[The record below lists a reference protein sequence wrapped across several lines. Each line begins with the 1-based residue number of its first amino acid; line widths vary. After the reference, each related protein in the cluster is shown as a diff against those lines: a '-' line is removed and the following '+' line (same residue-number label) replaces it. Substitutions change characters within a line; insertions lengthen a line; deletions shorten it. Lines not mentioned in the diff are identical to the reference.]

1 MDFFWPWY
9 SRHTWQVTHDYIH
22 SSDCVLGDFPGVTLQ
37 CFLQTKQTDLLDPLH
52 CDVKDPILALPR
64 QGDFQLHLVTEREK
78 DRVERE
84 IWLQTTAVTAR
95 TQLPLQLQCPKQSSS
110 QTTGIPSDKITGTKI
125 LFCSLKMSDLFFNKK
140 IWGAPSSL
148 FCHFFVLR
156 RYISSHIGYIP

>member
-9 SRHTWQVTHDYIH
+9 SRHTWQVTHDNIH

-84 IWLQTTAVTAR
+84 IWLTTNHGSDRPHTATTTATV
-95 TQLPLQLQCPKQSSS
+95 PK
-110 QTTGIPSDKITGTKI
+110 TKQQPNNRD
-125 LFCSLKMSDLFFNKK
+125 SL
-140 IWGAPSSL
+140 W
-148 FCHFFVLR
+148 
-156 RYISSHIGYIP
+156 